1 MEDLY
6 SRPEVTAELQTG
18 ADKRLQTEL
27 ERQTTYLFD
36 KNLVA
41 FTPDN
46 SDAVD
51 FLLHRINPK
60 NHTG

>member
-36 KNLVA
+36 K
-41 FTPDN
+41 
-46 SDAVD
+46 
-51 FLLHRINPK
+51 K
-60 NHTG
+60 M